1 LRERKA
7 IRYTGAAGGRSP
19 MKEKELRAAIVA
31 AHRAI
36 AGSGLDPDGGSE
48 ISARIDDA
56 MLISPSRI
64 GPADLRADLLTLM
77 PLDGEYGAWRGRF
90 KPADEWRLHLDV
102 MRAKSEVNA
111 IVRCRPVYA
120 TTLAMLKKPIL
131 AAHYLIAA
139 FGGPTIRCTEYA
151 PYGTKELA
159 DLAYAALEDRHGALL
174 GNHGMIVT
182 GGDLNETLQRAAAL
196 ERLAHTYYLAL
207 AAGRPNILP
216 DVEVMR
222 IVERFKTV
230 ARVEP
235 IAANLLKEAPRKKT
249 RTRKAA
255 TKSKSTRRRTKK
267 P

>member
-1 LRERKA
+1 
-7 IRYTGAAGGRSP
+7 
-19 MKEKELRAAIVA
+19 MKEKELRVAIVA

-36 AGSGLDPDGGSE
+36 ASLSLDPDGGSE
-48 ISARIDDA
+48 ISARLDDA
-56 MLISPSRI
+56 MLITPSRI
-64 GPADLRADLLTLM
+64 ALTSLQPDLLTLM

-90 KPADEWRLHLDV
+90 KPADEWRLHLDI
-102 MRAKSEVNA
+102 MRAKSDVHA
-111 IVRCRPVYA
+111 IVRCRPIYA

-139 FGGPTIRCTEYA
+139 FGGPTIRCSDYA

-182 GGDLNETLQRAAAL
+182 GGDLNEALQRAAML
-196 ERLAHTYYLAL
+196 ERLAHTYYLSL
-207 AAGRPNILP
+207 AAGRPSILP
-216 DVEVMR
+216 DDEIMR

-235 IAANLLKEAPRKKT
+235 KATTLLHETPRKKA
-249 RTRKAA
+249 RTRKATA
-255 TKSKSTRRRTKK
+255 KSKLTRRRAKK
-267 P
+267 TRKP